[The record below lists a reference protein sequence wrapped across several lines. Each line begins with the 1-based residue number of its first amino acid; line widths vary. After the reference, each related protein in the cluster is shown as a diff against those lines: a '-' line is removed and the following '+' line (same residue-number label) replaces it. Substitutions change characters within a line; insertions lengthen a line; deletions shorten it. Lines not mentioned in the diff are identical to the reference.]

1 MTTRDEEHSDW
12 RRDRAL
18 VTNSTMMTKNQ
29 QCVRHR
35 SRALGLENKTN
46 ILSLTFTAGQE
57 RDQFS
62 SVTQSCLTL
71 CDPMDCSTPGF
82 PVHHQLPELAK
93 THVHWVSD
101 AIQPSHPLS
110 VPSPLAFNL
119 SQHQGLC
126 KWVSSLHQVAKVLE
140 LQHQSFQRIF
150 RTDFL

>member
-62 SVTQSCLTL
+62 HSV
-71 CDPMDCSTPGF
+71 M
-82 PVHHQLPELAK
+82 
-93 THVHWVSD
+93 SD
-101 AIQPSHPLS
+101 
-110 VPSPLAFNL
+110 
-119 SQHQGLC
+119 
-126 KWVSSLHQVAKVLE
+126 SL
-140 LQHQSFQRIF
+140 
-150 RTDFL
+150 